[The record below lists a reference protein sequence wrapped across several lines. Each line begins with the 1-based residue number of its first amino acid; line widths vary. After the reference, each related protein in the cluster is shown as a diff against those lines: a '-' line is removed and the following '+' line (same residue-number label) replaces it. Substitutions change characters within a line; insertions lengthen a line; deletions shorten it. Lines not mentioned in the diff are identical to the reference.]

1 MNASSPTTHDDGVM
15 SASLS
20 SARMRILLLEDDQET
35 AEALVK
41 GLAQEGY
48 DVSAVR
54 DVEAARHAIATTGFD
69 AAVLDVMVPG
79 GSGYDVLAL
88 LRSREPRVPVLM
100 LTARGAVE
108 DRVAGLDQGADDY
121 LVKPFSFAELAA
133 RVRALARRAQPEA
146 TRVALG
152 ALELDLLRRSAQVG
166 EARLDLTQTEFS
178 LLAAL
183 LRAGGDAISRR
194 DLLREV
200 WGLRFDPGTNV
211 VDVHVNRLRRK
222 LEDAGLSAV
231 IRTVRGQGYA
241 AG

>member
-1 MNASSPTTHDDGVM
+1 MR
-15 SASLS
+15 ASLS
-20 SARMRILLLEDDQET
+20 SPLVRILLLEDDQET

-48 DVSAVR
+48 DVSAAR
-54 DVEAARHAIATTGFD
+54 DVEAARRSIDAAPFD

-133 RVRALARRAQPEA
+133 RIRALARRAQPEA
-146 TRVALG
+146 SRLALG
-152 ALELDLLRRSAQVG
+152 ALELDLLRRIAQVG
-166 EARLDLTQTEFS
+166 DARLDLTQTEFS

-183 LRAGGDAISRR
+183 LRAGGDVVSRR

-222 LEDAGLSAV
+222 LEDAGLAAV